1 MQIRKK
7 IKKEKSR
14 KKVILSWSQTGNKGH
29 CFVRSGRGSRI
40 SGSIA
45 GIHPQHL
52 IFVKKEG
59 DAAEERERGRG
70 KGEGR
75 KGGRGKRG
83 ATKE

>member
-1 MQIRKK
+1 M
-7 IKKEKSR
+7 
-14 KKVILSWSQTGNKGH
+14 
-29 CFVRSGRGSRI
+29 RSGRGSRI

-70 KGEGR
+70 REGEGR
-75 KGGRGKRG
+75 EGREREGREREEG
-83 ATKE
+83 RAKE